1 MKNKTTAELFKAATI
16 VLIRL
21 YQHTFSLLLGP
32 CCRFTPSCSAYATLS
47 IQRFGVIEGSY
58 LALKRVI
65 KCHPFHTGGYDP
77 VPEKENIN
85 REILGQN

>member
-32 CCRFTPSCSAYATLS
+32 CCRFTPSCSAYA
-47 IQRFGVIEGSY
+47 
-58 LALKRVI
+58 
-65 KCHPFHTGGYDP
+65 
-77 VPEKENIN
+77 
-85 REILGQN
+85 